1 MWKQDVTTAL
11 MCQGWEFLLK
21 RDTKPPRK
29 DSDSQSAFDARLEAW
44 EDCQR
49 QAVAIVRSSLGNR
62 HLHRVKG
69 MTTVLEIVDALDR
82 WFQGYKN
89 TAFLVL
95 SHEYESLTLE
105 GCTNVAEYAEKL
117 LAVRGK
123 IEQLDESCRIGEA
136 HFINKFLT
144 GLGRN
149 YENFLMIFNMK
160 HSLVPEYKDGKII
173 KRGVTFDE
181 AVEAARQY
189 ESIHKPRQA
198 NLGVISMR
206 SRETC
211 SNCHKPGHQQEGCW
225 FLHPELRTEAA
236 KRRRRRMPTRI
247 CTRIQ

>member
-11 MCQGWEFLLK
+11 MLQGWGFLLK

-29 DSDSQSAFDARLEAW
+29 LEVW

-49 QAVAIVRSSLGNR
+49 QAVAIVRSSLGDR
-62 HLHRVKG
+62 HLDRVKG
-69 MTTVLEIVDALDR
+69 MTTVLEMMDALDT
-82 WFQGYKN
+82 WFQGYK
-89 TAFLVL
+89 TIAFRVL

-105 GCTNVAEYAEKL
+105 GCTDVAEYVDKL
-117 LAVRGK
+117 VTVRAK
-123 IEQLDESCRIGEA
+123 IQQLDESCRIGEA

-144 GLGRN
+144 GLGGN
-149 YENFLMIFNMK
+149 YEDFLVIFNMN
-160 HSLVPEYKDGKII
+160 HSLIPEYKDGKII
-173 KRGVTFDE
+173 KRGVTLFE
-181 AVEAARQY
+181 AVEAARLY

-198 NLGVISMR
+198 NLGVISMQ

-236 KRRRRRMPTRI
+236 KRRRRRMQTRMQ
-247 CTRIQ
+247 TRTF

>member
-11 MCQGWEFLLK
+11 ICQGWGFLLK

-29 DSDSQSAFDARLEAW
+29 DSVEAW

-49 QAVAIVRSSLGNR
+49 QAVAIVRSSLGDS

-69 MTTVLEIVDALDR
+69 MTTVLEIVDAIDT
-82 WFQGYKN
+82 WFQAYKT

-105 GCTNVAEYAEKL
+105 GCTNVADYVEKL
-117 LAVRGK
+117 LTVRRK
-123 IEQLDESCRIGEA
+123 LEQLDESCRIGEA
-136 HFINKFLT
+136 QFINRFLT

-149 YENFLMIFNMK
+149 YETFLVIFNMN

-173 KRGVTFDE
+173 KRRVTFGE
-181 AVEAARQY
+181 AVEAALLHESLHKSRQT
-189 ESIHKPRQA
+189 
-198 NLGVISMR
+198 NFGVISMR

-236 KRRRRRMPTRI
+236 KRRRRRMQTRI